1 MIAELLRLT
10 FGDARAAARWIM
22 ALDLPDSGVWLA
34 YATVVVMGLAATV
47 LSLAM
52 IPVDPAI
59 ADANPV
65 MYLAGHP
72 YVAALF
78 QGGFLVVLAAGIAF
92 VGRRFG
98 GIARF
103 RDGLLLVSWM
113 EFVMICIQAV
123 QLVLVLILPPVA
135 MLTGIAAFALFFWL
149 LTAFTAEAN
158 GFRSLPV
165 VFLGIIVCLFA
176 AALLSGVAMVSLG
189 LMPLPQ
195 PEV

>member
-10 FGDARAAARWIM
+10 FRDARAAARRIM

-176 AALLSGVAMVSLG
+176 AALLSGVAMVGLG

>member
-1 MIAELLRLT
+1 MIAELLCLT
-10 FGDARAAARWIM
+10 FRDARAAARRIM

>member
-10 FGDARAAARWIM
+10 FRDARAAARRIM

-52 IPVDPAI
+52 MPVDPAI

-135 MLTGIAAFALFFWL
+135 MLTGIAACALIFWL
-149 LTAFTAEAN
+149 LTAVTAEAN

-176 AALLSGVAMVSLG
+176 AALLSGVAMVGLG